1 MPTPK
6 TMPFTKYRPYPS
18 VELADRTWP
27 DRRITRAPL
36 WCSVDLRDGNQALV
50 DPMDIPRK
58 QRMYDHLI
66 DMGFKEIE
74 VGFPAASQPDFDF
87 CRKLI
92 EEDRI
97 PDGVTIQVLTQA
109 RDELIERTFDAVAG
123 APRAIVHLY
132 NSTSVTQRRV
142 VFRTDRAGIV
152 DIAVN
157 GAEQCM
163 RGLDRAQKAGDAD
176 GIRFEYS
183 PESYTGTEPDFTVQ
197 VCEAVM
203 DVIGPTP
210 DWPLILNLPATVE
223 MSSANIYG
231 DMIERFHRDI
241 RDRDSIVLSLHPHND
256 RGTAVA
262 AAEFGI
268 MAGADRVEG
277 TLFGNGERTGN
288 VDVVTIA
295 LNLFTQ
301 GVDPELDISDIE
313 EARRVFEYAN
323 RMDVPERHPYVG
335 DLVYTAFSG
344 SHQDA
349 IKKGM
354 AAIYDVAPGEPLV
367 GEYDVWDVPYLP
379 VDPRHLGRSYEAVVR
394 VNSQSGKGGVAYVL
408 LHEYGLDLPRGQQVD
423 FSRQIQTVTED
434 TGTEITSYEIHRR
447 VHVLLRGA
455 REALVRAGRPSGHY
469 RPHRSVPHRPRGPA
483 ARRRAGAHHRGDR
496 QRPDR
501 RVRDRPPGQRTVR
514 GQDPRLLR
522 ARHRHRQRRHR
533 GRLRGSRHRRP
544 RHHLGRR
551 PARVDCVGL
560 AASRG
565 QHRQPHARHRSA
577 RLTKR
582 SPRRSRESCGSLGP
596 SVIPRWRARRGG
608 PARRADW
615 GHGLLADPLQLRV
628 A

>member
-1 MPTPK
+1 MTAPSSP
-6 TMPFTKYRPYPS
+6 MPFTKYRPYPT
-18 VELADRTWP
+18 VELPDRTWP
-27 DRRITRAPL
+27 DRRITKAPL

-50 DPMDIPRK
+50 DPMDIGRK
-58 QRMYDHLI
+58 QRMYDHLV

-87 CRKLI
+87 CRRLV

-97 PDGVTIQVLTQA
+97 PDDVTIQVLTQA
-109 RDELIERTFDAVAG
+109 RDELIDRTFKAVEG
-123 APRAIVHLY
+123 TPRAIVHLY

-152 DIAVN
+152 AIAAA
-157 GAEQCM
+157 GAERCM
-163 RGLDRAQKAGDAD
+163 HNLEAVRRAGGGD

-183 PESYTGTEPDFTVQ
+183 PESYTGTEPEFTIE

-323 RMDVPERHPYVG
+323 RMRVPERHPYVG

-354 AAIYDVAPGEPLV
+354 AGIYDVAPGEPLT
-367 GEYDVWDVPYLP
+367 GSYDQWDVPYLP
-379 VDPRHLGRSYEAVVR
+379 IDPRHLGRSYEAVVR
-394 VNSQSGKGGVAYVL
+394 VNSQSGKGGVSYVL
-408 LHEYGLDLPRGQQVD
+408 LHEYGLDLPRGLQVD
-423 FSRQIQTVTED
+423 FSKQIQTVTED

-447 VHVLLRGA
+447 FMASYVEPERPWIELIGHRATTDTIGASRTDLEAHLHVEGVERTVSGSGNGPIDA
-455 REALVRAGRPSGHY
+455 FVSALQTNGLFAGKIMDYYEHAIGTGSDAT
-469 RPHRSVPHRPRGPA
+469 A
-483 ARRRAGAHHRGDR
+483 AAYVEVDTGDR
-496 QRPDR
+496 DTIWG
-501 RVRDRPPGQRTVR
+501 VGLHESIVSAS
-514 GQDPRLLR
+514 LR
-522 ARHRHRQRRHR
+522 AVVSTVNRMRRD
-533 GRLRGSRHRRP
+533 GK
-544 RHHLGRR
+544 LG
-551 PARVDCVGL
+551 
-560 AASRG
+560 
-565 QHRQPHARHRSA
+565 
-577 RLTKR
+577 
-582 SPRRSRESCGSLGP
+582 
-596 SVIPRWRARRGG
+596 
-608 PARRADW
+608 
-615 GHGLLADPLQLRV
+615 
-628 A
+628 